1 MGRQAKTAL
10 ILAGGGARG
19 AYEAG
24 FVRYL
29 RTELAADLGF
39 QPRIDIL
46 CGTSVGA
53 INACFLAAWAHR
65 PERQVDLCEIWG
77 NLDIR
82 DVFELSAAQ
91 LLRVP
96 RWLVGRQDGRMSLLN
111 AEPLERLVTRN
122 TPWARIH
129 DNVESGVLTALT
141 VTATR
146 IADGAVVVFTE
157 RHGGGVPSYAAAA
170 RTIGVPA
177 RIGPRHALASAAI
190 PIVFPAVPVRGF
202 LYCDGGLRQNTPLL
216 PALALG
222 AERVLVVGARAWTS
236 ATLLG
241 QAAREAT
248 EEATE
253 EPAEEST
260 PPGGPRHGT
269 LGYPSAP
276 FLFGK
281 VLNALLIDQI
291 EHDLTRLRQLNALL
305 DEAEDRFGP
314 DFVDRL
320 AQLRSPL
327 FGTPFRRVRE
337 FSIAPSVDVG
347 VLVKDH
353 IEAAARQAGRLAARV
368 LRALAPDNDDD
379 EDLAS
384 YLMFYGPYARA
395 LMDLAYEDARAQHD
409 ALISFFAD

>member
-1 MGRQAKTAL
+1 MAVSETRAKKRTAL

-29 RTELAADLGF
+29 RTEVARDLGY
-39 QPRIDIL
+39 QPPLHIL

-53 INACFLAAWAHR
+53 INACFLAAWAHE
-65 PERQVDLCEIWG
+65 PERQVGLCDIWAA
-77 NLDIR
+77 LDIR

-96 RWLVGRQDGRMSLLN
+96 RWLLGRHDGRMSLLN
-111 AEPLERLVTRN
+111 AEPLERLVLKNAPWGKIHRN
-122 TPWARIH
+122 IAQGIL
-129 DNVESGVLTALT
+129 EGLT

-170 RTIGVPA
+170 RTVGVAA

-190 PIVFPAVPVRGF
+190 PLVFPAVPIRGV

-222 AERVLVVGARAWTS
+222 AERVLVVGARAWAP
-236 ATLLG
+236 ATFLG
-241 QAAREAT
+241 EA
-248 EEATE
+248 
-253 EPAEEST
+253 AEEVSR
-260 PPGGPRHGT
+260 PGQPLR
-269 LGYPSAP
+269 YPSAP

-281 VLNALLIDQI
+281 VLNALLIDQV
-291 EHDLTRLRQLNALL
+291 EHDLARLRQLNALL
-305 DEAEDRFGP
+305 DEAEDRFGRG
-314 DFVDRL
+314 FVEKL
-320 AQLRSPL
+320 GELKSPL
-327 FGTPFRRVRE
+327 FGTRFRRVRE
-337 FSIAPSVDVG
+337 LSIAPSVDVG
-347 VLVKDH
+347 MLVKDH
-353 IEAAARQAGRLAARV
+353 LEEAARRTGGLAAR
-368 LRALAPDNDDD
+368 LLKMLAADDAED

-395 LMDLAYEDARAQHD
+395 LMDLAYADARRQHD
-409 ALISFFAD
+409 ALLAFFAE